1 MNLTY
6 KDNKL
11 YMLVSPKERLS
22 CMPYIYGAKLDQVTG
37 LWVAPVGTL
46 LPMLVVFPEIKPTN
60 KLTRD
65 LINQAKDILNA
76 VQMQKNKIINKEQVT
91 SKDYPF
97 LMSHQ
102 VVCSNIAELRPRYAF
117 FLDTGTGKTISSL
130 AIMDR
135 IINTKCIQW
144 VVVCPKSI
152 IKTAWLADSNEFFK
166 DINLLPVR
174 ANTKKSELVEYARKL
189 VTDGGVINKIEDL
202 FPYVDGIVTNP
213 EQFKKYYK
221 EGKLSNFKGLIID
234 ESTMIKNRQAQIT
247 DMLTKF
253 AKECKHVYILSGKP
267 APNTP
272 LDYFNQVKVVHP
284 YIFGQSFTK
293 FRDNF
298 FKQMDYMG
306 YDWALKSD
314 KKELFT
320 KLLDLCSIFVSKTDC
335 LDLPP
340 KTYLIREVELDKE
353 TMKHYKSMELQ
364 QLVCLKDADIPA
376 PNKLASL
383 MKLRQISSGFIIDTE
398 NATTTR
404 LDKAKIQE
412 LATVLE
418 ELGDEKAI
426 IWINFKEEVKA
437 IEELMQAK
445 GYTYVTAYQ
454 GTKNVD
460 DSIEAFKNN
469 TAQFIIAHPKTLKY
483 GVTFTGNSM
492 VKNCTYAIYYSL
504 SYSFE
509 DYYQSHDRIYRK
521 GQTEP
526 CTFIFLLG
534 KDTIDYNLYR
544 CINNKGTSAQL
555 IEDMAK
561 ELNNKYEKESSTV

>member
-1 MNLTY
+1 MDITY

-11 YMLVSPKERLS
+11 YMLVSPQERIH
-22 CMPYIYGAKLDQVTG
+22 CMPFIYGAKLDHVSG
-37 LWVAPVGTL
+37 LWCAPTGAL
-46 LPMLVVFPEIKPTN
+46 LPIMTVFPIIKPTN
-60 KLTRD
+60 KATRD
-65 LINQAKDILNA
+65 LIAQAKIILDE
-76 VQMQKNKIINKEQVT
+76 VQVQKNKITNKETV
-91 SKDYPF
+91 KNNDYPF

-102 VVCSNIAELRPRYAF
+102 AVCSNIANIRPRYAF

-130 AIMDR
+130 AIMDK

-152 IKTAWLADSNEFFK
+152 IKTAWLADNQEFFK
-166 DINLLPVR
+166 DVNLLPVR
-174 ANTKKSELVEYARKL
+174 AGMKKAEIKEYARRY
-189 VTDGGVINKIEDL
+189 VTDGSVVNKIEDI

-213 EQFKKYYK
+213 EQFKKYFK
-221 EGKLSNFKGLIID
+221 EGKLSNFKGLILD

-247 DMLTKF
+247 DMITKF
-253 AKECKHVYILSGKP
+253 ARECKNVYILSGKP

-272 LDYFNQVKVVHP
+272 LDYYNQVRVVHP

-298 FKQMDYMG
+298 FRQTDYMG
-306 YDWALKSD
+306 YNWELRADR
-314 KKELFT
+314 KELFT

-340 KTYLIREVELDKE
+340 KTYLMREVELDDDV
-353 TMKHYKSMELQ
+353 MSHYKMMERE
-364 QLVCLKDADIPA
+364 QLVCLKDTDIPA

-398 NATTTR
+398 NAETIR
-404 LDKAKIQE
+404 LDKAKVKE
-412 LATVLE
+412 LGVVLE

-437 IEELMQAK
+437 IEELMQEK

-483 GVTFTGNSM
+483 GVTFTGSSM

-526 CTFIFLLG
+526 CTFIFLLS
-534 KDTIDYNLYR
+534 KDTIDYNLYH
-544 CINNKGTSAQL
+544 CIHNKGTSAQL
-555 IEDMAK
+555 IEDMVK
-561 ELNNKYEKESSTV
+561 ELNNKYEKESGTV

>member
-11 YMLVSPKERLS
+11 YMLVSTQERAQ
-22 CMPYIYGAKLDQVTG
+22 CIPFIYGAKLDTVSG
-37 LWVAPVGTL
+37 LWVAPTGTL
-46 LPMLVVFPEIKPTN
+46 LPMMVVFPQIKPTN
-60 KLTRD
+60 QATKD
-65 LINQAKDILNA
+65 LLAKANLVLQY
-76 VQMQKNKIINKEQVT
+76 VQNQKNKIINKEQVK
-91 SKDYPF
+91 SKEYPF

-102 VVCSNIAELRPRYAF
+102 AVCSNIAKVRPHYAF

-135 IINTKCIQW
+135 VLNESSGQW
-144 VVVCPKSI
+144 VIVCPKSI
-152 IKTAWLADSNEFFK
+152 IRTAWLEDSKQFFSGLN
-166 DINLLPVR
+166 ILPVR
-174 ANTKKSELVEYARKL
+174 AGMKKAEIKEYAKKFI
-189 VTDGGVINKIEDL
+189 TDGSIATTIEDI
-202 FPYVDGIVTNP
+202 FPYVDAIVTNP

-221 EGKLSNFKGLIID
+221 ANKLNNFKGLILD

-247 DMLTKF
+247 DMITKF
-253 AKECKHVYILSGKP
+253 ARECKNVYILSGKP

-272 LDYFNQVKVVHP
+272 LDYYNQIKAVHP
-284 YIFGQSFTK
+284 YIFGLSFTK

-298 FKQMDYMG
+298 FYQKDYMG
-306 YDWALKSD
+306 YNWEMKPDR
-314 KKELFT
+314 KELFT

-340 KTYLIREVELDKE
+340 KTYLIREVELSAD
-353 TMKHYKSMELQ
+353 TMKSYKEMELE
-364 QLVCLKDADIPA
+364 QLVCLNDADIPA

-398 NATTTR
+398 NESTIS
-404 LDKAKIQE
+404 LDKAKVNE
-412 LATVLE
+412 LAEVLE

-426 IWINFKEEVKA
+426 IWINFKEEVRA
-437 IEELMQAK
+437 IEEMMKEK

-454 GTKNVD
+454 GTANVD

-483 GVTFTGNSM
+483 GVTFTGSSM

-526 CTFIFLLG
+526 CTFIFLLS
-534 KDTIDYNLYR
+534 KDTIDYILYY
-544 CINNKGTSAQL
+544 CLKNKGNSAKL
-555 IEDMAK
+555 IEDMVR
-561 ELNNKYEKESSTV
+561 ELNDKYANSNTV